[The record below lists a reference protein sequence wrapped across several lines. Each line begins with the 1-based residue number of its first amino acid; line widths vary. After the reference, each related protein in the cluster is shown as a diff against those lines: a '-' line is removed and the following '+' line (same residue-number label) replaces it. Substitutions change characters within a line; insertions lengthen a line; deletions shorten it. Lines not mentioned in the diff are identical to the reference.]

1 MARKPAAVL
10 WRREF
15 VLWIIGPALYK
26 RGATGLPAAA
36 AHNRRQHPITRSEE
50 MDISGKVFIVTGGA
64 SGLGEGTA
72 RMLAAAGG
80 KVVVADMQADK
91 GEQVAREIGGA
102 FVKCDVSQEADGQA
116 AVAKAVGLGKLTG
129 LVNCA
134 GIAPAEKTVGKS
146 GAHNLGVF
154 TKTIMVNL
162 VGTFNMIRL
171 AADAM
176 AKNEPEP
183 TGERGCIISTA
194 SVAAYDGQIG
204 QAAYSASKG
213 GVVGMTL
220 PIARDLARSGIRNM
234 TIAPGIFG
242 TPMLFGMPK
251 EVQDALAASVPFPSR
266 LGTPDDYAKLA
277 KHIFEND
284 MLNGEV
290 IRLDGAIRMA
300 PK

>member
-1 MARKPAAVL
+1 MQIQDR
-10 WRREF
+10 
-15 VLWIIGPALYK
+15 
-26 RGATGLPAAA
+26 
-36 AHNRRQHPITRSEE
+36 
-50 MDISGKVFIVTGGA
+50 VFIVTGGA

-72 RMLAAAGG
+72 RMLAANGG
-80 KVVVADMQADK
+80 KVVIADMNAER
-91 GEQVAREIGGA
+91 GEAVAREIGG
-102 FVKCDVSQEADGQA
+102 VYLRCDVSSEADGQA
-116 AVAKAVGLGKLTG
+116 VVEKATSLGKLAG

-134 GIAPAEKTVGKS
+134 GIAPAEKTVGKN
-146 GAHNLGVF
+146 GPHNLNVY

-176 AKNEPEP
+176 SKNEPEA
-183 TGERGCIISTA
+183 TGERGVMISTA

-204 QAAYSASKG
+204 QAAYAASKG

-220 PIARDLARSGIRNM
+220 PIARDLSRNGIRNM

-242 TPMLFGMPK
+242 TPMLFTMPQ

-266 LGTPDDYAKLA
+266 LGKPEDYAKLV
-277 KHIFEND
+277 KHILEND

>member
-1 MARKPAAVL
+1 M
-10 WRREF
+10 E
-15 VLWIIGPALYK
+15 I
-26 RGATGLPAAA
+26 
-36 AHNRRQHPITRSEE
+36 Q
-50 MDISGKVFIVTGGA
+50 GKVFIVTGGA

-72 RMLAAAGG
+72 RMLAACGG

-91 GEQVAREIGGA
+91 GEAVAREIGGA
-102 FVKCDVSQEADGQA
+102 FVRCDVSQEADGQA
-116 AVAKAVGLGKLTG
+116 VVAKAVSLGKLMG

-134 GIAPAEKTVGKS
+134 GIAPAEKTVGRN
-146 GAHNLGVF
+146 GAHDLGVY

-162 VGTFNMIRL
+162 VGSFNMIRL

-176 AKNEPEP
+176 SRNEPES
-183 TGERGCIISTA
+183 TGERGCMISTA

-213 GVVGMTL
+213 GIVGMTL
-220 PIARDLARSGIRNM
+220 PIARDLARNGIRNM

-242 TPMLFGMPK
+242 TPMLFGMPR

-266 LGTPDDYAKLA
+266 LGTPEDYARLA
-277 KHIFEND
+277 RHIFEND

-290 IRLDGAIRMA
+290 IRLDGAVRLP